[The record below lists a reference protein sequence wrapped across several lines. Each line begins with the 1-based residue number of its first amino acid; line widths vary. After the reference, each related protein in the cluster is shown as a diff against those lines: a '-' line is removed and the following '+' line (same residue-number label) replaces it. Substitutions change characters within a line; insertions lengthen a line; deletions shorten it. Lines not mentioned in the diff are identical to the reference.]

1 MAFWGVEV
9 KCGKPVTLNC
19 DGEKGRLRLSQAT
32 LGFSST
38 SPIKKSVVQCNVG
51 DRPGVLL
58 CSLLPGRKETC
69 SLNLIFNEDE
79 EVVFSVLGP
88 SSVHLTGYYM
98 PQNEGK
104 GLYDSDTSGEDI
116 TGDSEDF
123 SDDTCDDDYEEDF
136 IDDEDIMLHSR
147 VSNSGVKIEEI
158 EDEDSEERPKEVLK
172 KRKKKSLPGTE
183 EKSGSKPAEDGM
195 KNESDEKAAEE
206 ENQGGS
212 ESEDEYSE
220 ERAKEVLKKKKKKSL
235 PGTEK
240 ESGSKPAEDGMKNES
255 DEKPAEEENQGGSE
269 SEDEDGFPMPTKRKN
284 KENGVTEPP
293 KKKQMIEDV
302 AVASDPTEQTAKDTS
317 NETKKAK
324 KKKKKTKAKKGDA
337 KEMEVNNV
345 TPDKVNNVSVEKS
358 EKLLEENEHGNNIR
372 TFPNGL
378 VIEELSM
385 GKPDGRKAVPGNK
398 VSMYYTGKL
407 KKNGKIFDSN
417 IGRKPF
423 QFRLGIGEVISGWD
437 VGVKGMRVGDK
448 RRLTIPP
455 AMGYG
460 AKGAGEIPGNAWLVF
475 DVELVNVK

>member
-9 KCGKPVTLNC
+9 KCGKPVTLNY
-19 DGEKGRLRLSQAT
+19 DGEKRRLRLSQAT

-38 SPIKKSVVQCNVG
+38 SPTKKSVVQCNVG
-51 DRPGVLL
+51 DRPGILL

-69 SLNLIFNEDE
+69 SLNLIFDEDE

-88 SSVHLTGYYM
+88 SSVHLTGYYV

-104 GLYDSDTSGEDI
+104 GSYDSDTSGEDI

-123 SDDTCDDDYEEDF
+123 SNDTDDDDYEEDF
-136 IDDEDIMLHSR
+136 IDDEDMMLHSR

-158 EDEDSEERPKEVLK
+158 EDEDSEERTKEVLK

-183 EKSGSKPAEDGM
+183 E
-195 KNESDEKAAEE
+195 
-206 ENQGGS
+206 
-212 ESEDEYSE
+212 
-220 ERAKEVLKKKKKKSL
+220 
-235 PGTEK
+235 
-240 ESGSKPAEDGMKNES
+240 ESGSKPAEDGLKNES
-255 DEKPAEEENQGGSE
+255 DEKPTEEENQGGSE
-269 SEDEDGFPMPTKRKN
+269 SEDEDGFPMHTKRKN
-284 KENGVTEPP
+284 RENGGTEPP
-293 KKKQMIEDV
+293 KKRQLIEVV
-302 AVASDPTEQTAKDTS
+302 AVASDPIEQTAKDTP
-317 NETKKAK
+317 NETKKSK
-324 KKKKKTKAKKGDA
+324 KKKKKTKNKKGDA
-337 KEMEVNNV
+337 KEMEVTNV
-345 TPDKVNNVSVEKS
+345 TPDKVNNASVEKS
-358 EKLLEENEHGNNIR
+358 EELLQEKEHGNNIR

-398 VSMYYTGKL
+398 VSMYYIGKL

-417 IGRKPF
+417 IGCKPF

>member
-1 MAFWGVEV
+1 MVLFSYYAELFSSAVDSLSHFQMAFWGVEV

-19 DGEKGRLRLSQAT
+19 DGEKGRLRLAQAT
-32 LGFSST
+32 LGFDSTSST
-38 SPIKKSVVQCNVG
+38 KKTVVQCNVG

-69 SLNLIFNEDE
+69 SLNLIFDEDE

-88 SSVHLTGYYM
+88 TSVHLTGYYM
-98 PQNEGK
+98 PVNEAK
-104 GLYDSDTSGEDI
+104 GPYDSDTSGEDI

-123 SDDTCDDDYEEDF
+123 SDNTTDDDYEEDF
-136 IDDEDIMLHSR
+136 IDDDDIMLR
-147 VSNSGVKIEEI
+147 PRISNCGVKIEEI
-158 EDEDSEERPKEVLK
+158 EDEDLEEQTKEV
-172 KRKKKSLPGTE
+172 
-183 EKSGSKPAEDGM
+183 
-195 KNESDEKAAEE
+195 
-206 ENQGGS
+206 
-212 ESEDEYSE
+212 
-220 ERAKEVLKKKKKKSL
+220 VKKKKKKKVL
-235 PGTEK
+235 VGTEE
-240 ESGSKPAEDGMKNES
+240 ESGSKPAEGGTKNES
-255 DEKPAEEENQGGSE
+255 DKQLSEEENQGVSE

-284 KENGVTEPP
+284 RENGQTEPP
-293 KKKQMIEDV
+293 KKKQMIDDDG
-302 AVASDPTEQTAKDTS
+302 AASDPTEHAAKDTPD
-317 NETKKAK
+317 ETKKSK
-324 KKKKKTKAKKGDA
+324 KKKKKVKNKNKKDDA
-337 KEMEVNNV
+337 KEIEVTNG
-345 TPDKVNNVSVEKS
+345 TPEKVSDDAVEKS
-358 EKLLEENEHGNNIR
+358 EEPLQVKEHGHNVR

-398 VSMYYTGKL
+398 VSMYYIGKL

-423 QFRLGIGEVISGWD
+423 QFRLGVGEVISGWD

>member
-9 KCGKPVTLNC
+9 KCGKPFTLNC

-32 LGFSST
+32 LGFDST
-38 SPIKKSVVQCNVG
+38 PSTKKSVVQCNVG

-69 SLNLIFNEDE
+69 SLNLIFDEDE

-88 SSVHLTGYYM
+88 TSVHITGYYV
-98 PQNEGK
+98 PLNEAK
-104 GLYDSDTSGEDI
+104 GPYDSDTSGEDI

-123 SDDTCDDDYEEDF
+123 SDDTGDDDYEEDF
-136 IDDEDIMLHSR
+136 IDDDDIMLR
-147 VSNSGVKIEEI
+147 PRISNSGVKIEEI
-158 EDEDSEERPKEVLK
+158 EDEDLEEQ
-172 KRKKKSLPGTE
+172 T
-183 EKSGSKPAEDGM
+183 
-195 KNESDEKAAEE
+195 
-206 ENQGGS
+206 
-212 ESEDEYSE
+212 
-220 ERAKEVLKKKKKKSL
+220 KEVLKKKKKKKAL
-235 PGTEK
+235 AGTEDD
-240 ESGSKPAEDGMKNES
+240 SDSKRAEVGMKNES
-255 DEKPAEEENQGGSE
+255 DKQLAEEEKQGGSE
-269 SEDEDGFPMPTKRKN
+269 SEDEDGFPIPTKRKN
-284 KENGVTEPP
+284 RENGQTEPP
-293 KKKQMIEDV
+293 KKKQMIEDGG
-302 AVASDPTEQTAKDTS
+302 AASDPTEHAANDTP
-317 NETKKAK
+317 NETKKSK
-324 KKKKKTKAKKGDA
+324 KKKKKVKNKKSDA
-337 KEMEVNNV
+337 KEMEVTNG
-345 TPDKVNNVSVEKS
+345 TPEKVSNHPVDKS
-358 EKLLEENEHGNNIR
+358 EEPLQEKEHGNNVR
-372 TFPNGL
+372 SFPNGL

-398 VSMYYTGKL
+398 VSMYYIGKL

-423 QFRLGIGEVISGWD
+423 QFRLGVGEVISGWD

>member
-9 KCGKPVTLNC
+9 KCGKPITLNC
-19 DGEKGRLRLSQAT
+19 DEEKGRLRLSQAT
-32 LGFSST
+32 LGFGSTSST
-38 SPIKKSVVQCNVG
+38 KKSVVQCNVG
-51 DRPGVLL
+51 NRPGVLL

-69 SLNLIFNEDE
+69 SLNLIFDEEE

-88 SSVHLTGYYM
+88 SSVHLTGYYV
-98 PQNEGK
+98 PLNEAK
-104 GLYDSDTSGEDI
+104 GPDDSDTSGEDI
-116 TGDSEDF
+116 TGDSEGF
-123 SDDTCDDDYEEDF
+123 SDDTGDDDYEEDF
-136 IDDEDIMLHSR
+136 IDDDDIMLHPR

-158 EDEDSEERPKEVLK
+158 EDEDSEEEQTKEVLK
-172 KRKKKSLPGTE
+172 KRKKKKALPGTE
-183 EKSGSKPAEDGM
+183 E
-195 KNESDEKAAEE
+195 
-206 ENQGGS
+206 
-212 ESEDEYSE
+212 
-220 ERAKEVLKKKKKKSL
+220 
-235 PGTEK
+235 

-255 DEKPAEEENQGGSE
+255 DEKLAEEENQGGSE

-284 KENGVTEPP
+284 RENGQTEPP
-293 KKKQMIEDV
+293 KKKQMIEDLG
-302 AVASDPTEQTAKDTS
+302 AASDPTEQIAKDTP
-317 NETKKAK
+317 NETKKSK
-324 KKKKKTKAKKGDA
+324 KKKKKAKNKKGDA
-337 KEMEVNNV
+337 KEMEVTSV
-345 TPDKVNNVSVEKS
+345 TPDKVNNDSVEKGEEPLQ
-358 EKLLEENEHGNNIR
+358 EKEHGNNIR

-423 QFRLGIGEVISGWD
+423 QFRLGVGEVISGWD

-460 AKGAGEIPGNAWLVF
+460 AKGAGEIPGNASLVF

>member
-9 KCGKPVTLNC
+9 KCGKPITLNC
-19 DGEKGRLRLSQAT
+19 DEEKGRLRLSQAT
-32 LGFSST
+32 LGFGSTSST
-38 SPIKKSVVQCNVG
+38 KKSVVQCNVG
-51 DRPGVLL
+51 NRPGVLL

-69 SLNLIFNEDE
+69 SLNLIFDEEE

-88 SSVHLTGYYM
+88 SSVHLTGYYV
-98 PQNEGK
+98 PLNEAK
-104 GLYDSDTSGEDI
+104 GPDDSDTSGEDI
-116 TGDSEDF
+116 TGDSEGF
-123 SDDTCDDDYEEDF
+123 SDDTGDDDYEEDF
-136 IDDEDIMLHSR
+136 IDDDDIMLHPR

-158 EDEDSEERPKEVLK
+158 EDEDSEEEQTKEVLK
-172 KRKKKSLPGTE
+172 KRKKKKALPGTE
-183 EKSGSKPAEDGM
+183 EESGNKPAEDGM
-195 KNESDEKAAEE
+195 KNESDEK
-206 ENQGGS
+206 
-212 ESEDEYSE
+212 
-220 ERAKEVLKKKKKKSL
+220 L
-235 PGTEK
+235 
-240 ESGSKPAEDGMKNES
+240 
-255 DEKPAEEENQGGSE
+255 AEEENQGGSE

-284 KENGVTEPP
+284 RENGQTEPP
-293 KKKQMIEDV
+293 KKKQMIEDLG
-302 AVASDPTEQTAKDTS
+302 AASDPTEQTAKDTP
-317 NETKKAK
+317 NETKKSK
-324 KKKKKTKAKKGDA
+324 KKKKKAKNKKGDA
-337 KEMEVNNV
+337 KEMEVTSV
-345 TPDKVNNVSVEKS
+345 TPDKVNNDSVEKGEEPS
-358 EKLLEENEHGNNIR
+358 QEKEHGNNIR

-423 QFRLGIGEVISGWD
+423 QFRLGVGEVISGWD

-460 AKGAGEIPGNAWLVF
+460 AKGAGEIPGNASLVF